1 MQGKYQRQE
10 NLFSFWYTYGKKLRE
25 QANIQKLRELI
36 EQVKKQIINVRNP
49 ASQKKPWKKKL
60 KKGKIELLLE
70 LMVVKICDGI
80 G

>member
-10 NLFSFWYTYGKKLRE
+10 NLFSFWYTDGKKLRE